1 MNESAAIANNENLDT
16 GNNILLEN
24 GEISSVTFK
33 TYRMDRV
40 QFSSEGKVKSTIR
53 FGTLFSDKK

>member
-1 MNESAAIANNENLDT
+1 VNESAAIANNENLDT

-40 QFSSEGKVKSTIR
+40 QFSSEGK
-53 FGTLFSDKK
+53 G